1 MSIDFNKLQQTLIEF
16 KKKYPQRDPAKEHA
30 QEYFERLQKESGET
44 IEVVVDTLFY
54 LLIKQKNGLED
65 GSATFWFLF
74 SGQQSYGN
82 QFYKGRNREYKRAA
96 ELYNGEMIDTKVI
109 KGKNLSEDEQRQL
122 LSFIPEQLK
131 KATKEKLR
139 KQLQMPGKVV
149 QNLDQAQR
157 ITKAHDMSFPMTDIN
172 TCTVSDFMEIPRT
185 KQLSEDQ
192 SNLPLHGQQTKTGP
206 EGRSLMPLLEETSM
220 LGDDFEYQ
228 EEVVRQVQNIGTDY
242 LICDYLSQLAQNQNS
257 IGIRVFLNAVID
269 VCGAEKLTTIY
280 KLIAAGRETTD
291 EQLEE
296 AFLEYIAQLATDP
309 NSQFALDEFIEDL
322 LKKELD
328 RSTKIFILDCCK
340 RVSELGRDG
349 CRRANVA
356 EAEAA
361 QSKTKLS
368 DSLCDNLEEPFA
380 ALEIL
385 MVNLLQQSKPAKE
398 AAYELM
404 EKMGNIY
411 KALEKVGIS
420 PVSDFKDWLNQS
432 RIQFDPSKHYV
443 RTTEFSPN
451 EKVQVYSLGLQSTI
465 GSGYKKSIVHQLN
478 GGEKV

>member
-1 MSIDFNKLQQTLIEF
+1 MSIDFNKLQQMLIEF
-16 KKKYPQRDPAKEHA
+16 KKKYPQRDLAKEHA

-44 IEVVVDTLFY
+44 IENIIDTLFY
-54 LLIKQKNGLED
+54 LLIKQKNSLED

-82 QFYKGRNREYKRAA
+82 QFFKERDKEYRRAS
-96 ELYNGEMIDTKVI
+96 ELYKYEMIDMKVI
-109 KGKNLSEDEQRQL
+109 KEKNLNEDEQRQL
-122 LSFIPEQLK
+122 LSFIPECLK
-131 KATKEKLR
+131 KATKVKLR
-139 KQLQMPGKVV
+139 KQLQMPGEVV
-149 QNLDQAQR
+149 QILDQAQNV
-157 ITKAHDMSFPMTDIN
+157 TKVHDTIFPPVDIN
-172 TCTVSDFMEIPRT
+172 TRTVLDSTIIPGT
-185 KQLSEDQ
+185 LKLSEDQ
-192 SNLPLHGQQTKTGP
+192 SNLPLHGQQTKAEP
-206 EGRSLMPLLEETSM
+206 EDRPLMSLLKEASI
-220 LGDDFEYQ
+220 LGDNFEYQ
-228 EEVVRQVQNIGTDY
+228 EEVIRQVQSIGTDY

-280 KLIAAGRETTD
+280 RLIAASRETTD

-296 AFLEYIAQLATDP
+296 AFLEYVAQLATDP

-349 CRRANVA
+349 CRRAKVA
-356 EAEAA
+356 EAEAS
-361 QSKTKLS
+361 QSKVKLS
-368 DSLCDNLEEPFA
+368 DNLCDILEEPFA
-380 ALEIL
+380 TLEIL

-398 AAYELM
+398 VAYELM
-404 EKMGNIY
+404 EKMGNIH
-411 KALEKVGIS
+411 KALEEVGIS
-420 PVSDFKDWLNQS
+420 PVSDFKDWLNQT
-432 RIQFDPSKHYV
+432 RIQFDPSKHYI

-451 EKVQVYSLGLQSTI
+451 EKIQIYSLGLQSTI
-465 GSGYKKSIVHQLN
+465 GSEYKRSIVHQLN